1 MFAAIKN
8 NKTIV
13 TGQSKS
19 QVRRILTQKGLNFD
33 KYKIIE
39 VEDDKHCVCPICKGE
54 FKLDK
59 KNMHIIPKKC
69 SCFFCSG
76 GIKI

>member
-19 QVRRILTQKGLNFD
+19 QVRRILTQKGLGSSVNNVSF
-33 KYKIIE
+33 
-39 VEDDKHCVCPICKGE
+39 
-54 FKLDK
+54 
-59 KNMHIIPKKC
+59 
-69 SCFFCSG
+69 
-76 GIKI
+76 